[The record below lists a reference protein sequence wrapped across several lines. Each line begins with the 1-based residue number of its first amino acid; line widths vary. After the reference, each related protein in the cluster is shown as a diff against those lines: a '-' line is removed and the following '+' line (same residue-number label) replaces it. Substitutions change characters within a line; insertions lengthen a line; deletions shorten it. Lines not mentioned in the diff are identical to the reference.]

1 MNASNID
8 RSYYQPPK
16 KEWWIGRID
25 SESDPEQLR
34 YHQVVE
40 LEDLDAL
47 TTNRK
52 IVVLG
57 FASDEG
63 VKRNKGRQG
72 AEEGPI
78 VFRNAISSLCWHK
91 HGERLKDVGNIYCK
105 EGKLEQAQVEL
116 AKAVRLLLKHNKQPF
131 VIGGGHETAFGHYL
145 GISTYLKEQWEDAR
159 LGIINIDAH
168 FDLRPYGQAPHSGS
182 PFLQAFDHARITEFK
197 LNYFVYGINKDNN
210 TPSLFRTANEL
221 GVEWVEN
228 THILNDEFDALNKV
242 KAFIEKQYLIY
253 VTICLDVFNAAI
265 APGVSAPAWNGLNL
279 QHALNVL
286 QLVKESGK
294 LISADI
300 CELNPAFDEDGR
312 TAKVAGSL
320 FSEIIR

>member
-1 MNASNID
+1 MSASNID
-8 RSYYQPPK
+8 RSFYQPPE
-16 KEWWIGRID
+16 KEWWTGRVD

-34 YHQVVE
+34 YHQVVDQT
-40 LEDLDAL
+40 DLDGL
-47 TTNRK
+47 STDRK
-52 IVVLG
+52 VVVLG

-63 VKRNKGRQG
+63 VKRNKGRPG
-72 AEEGPI
+72 AEEGPLA
-78 VFRNAISSLCWHK
+78 FRKAISSLCWHK
-91 HGERLKDVGNIYCK
+91 QGMRFKDVGNICCK

-116 AKAVRLLLKHNKQPF
+116 AKTVRFLLKQNKQPF

-168 FDLRPYGQAPHSGS
+168 FDLRPYEDAPHSGS
-182 PFLQAFDHARITEFK
+182 PFLQAFDHARTAEFK

-210 TPSLFRTANEL
+210 TPSLFRKANEL

-242 KAFIEKQYLIY
+242 KAYIEKQYLIY
-253 VTICLDVFNAAI
+253 VTICLDVFSAAV

-286 QLVKESGK
+286 DLVKESGK
-294 LISADI
+294 LISADV

-312 TAKVAGSL
+312 TAKIAGSL